1 MTMQLNFKHLKI
13 LGETIGVNNSVKN
26 LGFILDENL
35 EMSKQI
41 NLVCG
46 QGYGM
51 LRNLWKISKKVTDKN
66 LRTQLVHS
74 GILSK
79 INYCNSLYALLPN
92 VQTKKL
98 QKLINAAVRFIL
110 NITGRNRFEHI
121 TPHLQSLHFLPI

>member
-1 MTMQLNFKHLKI
+1 
-13 LGETIGVNNSVKN
+13 
-26 LGFILDENL
+26 
-35 EMSKQI
+35 MSKQI

-79 INYCNSLYALLPN
+79 INYCNSLYALLPH

-98 QKLINAAVRFIL
+98 QKLINAAVRFIF
-110 NITGRNRFEHI
+110 NIAGRNRFDNI
-121 TPHLQSLHFLPI
+121 TPYS